1 MINGLQIIYTTNEC
15 IELQITWEGLV
26 TRRLVTDKQAA
37 TTRSSL
43 TRSYFPPCGSPHVAA
58 VDIVEVVDVAA
69 GGIAIVVDVAAV

>member
-1 MINGLQIIYTTNEC
+1 MINGLQIISTTNEC

-37 TTRSSL
+37 TRSSL

-58 VDIVEVVDVAA
+58 VDIVEVVDVAT

>member
-1 MINGLQIIYTTNEC
+1 MINGLQIISTTNEC

-43 TRSYFPPCGSPHVAA
+43 TCSYFSPCGSPHVAA
-58 VDIVEVVDVAA
+58 VDIVEVVDVATV
-69 GGIAIVVDVAAV
+69 GIAIVVDVAAV

>member
-1 MINGLQIIYTTNEC
+1 MINGLQIISTTNEC

-43 TRSYFPPCGSPHVAA
+43 TRSYFPPCGSPPEVA
-58 VDIVEVVDVAA
+58 VEIVEVVDVAS
-69 GGIAIVVDVAAV
+69 V